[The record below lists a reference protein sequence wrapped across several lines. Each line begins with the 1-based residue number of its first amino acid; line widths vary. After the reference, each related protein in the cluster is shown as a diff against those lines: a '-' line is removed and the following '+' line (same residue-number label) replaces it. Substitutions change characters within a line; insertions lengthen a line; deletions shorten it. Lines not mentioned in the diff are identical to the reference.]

1 MTATRDPVT
10 GSNTP
15 VLRRT
20 LTTWGA
26 ISLSIAAMG
35 ASLAVN
41 INPQGAGATVGRA
54 VSTLSHQMLALACAP
69 VRHRDRSRIDRERPG
84 LRPESMLGN

>member
-1 MTATRDPVT
+1 MTATRDPSA
-10 GSNTP
+10 GSRAP
-15 VLRRT
+15 ALRRT

-26 ISLSIAAMG
+26 VSLSIAAMG

-54 VSTLSHQMLALACAP
+54 VPLTFILATVGVVLVA
-69 VRHRDRSRIDRERPG
+69 
-84 LRPESMLGN
+84 